1 MLAFNPAKRI
11 TVDEA
16 LKHPYIEA
24 FHDPE
29 DEPEAED
36 WIDYNFEKD
45 PKITY
50 L

>member
-36 WIDYNFEKD
+36 WIDYNFEK
-45 PKITY
+45 Y
-50 L
+50 YHYF